1 METRMTASPS
11 PAARA
16 RTIAYGVTPA
26 TLTLPDGARVEIA
39 AHTTDAVGRPLLLA
53 RPGGPVARAVTAWPD
68 DDMPVALEIADLAP
82 VPLPDRVRGRMWIT
96 GWVGEVPMGE
106 RAAAFRRVAEV
117 GALPDPD
124 QSEWR
129 TLRIDIA
136 EIDLCD
142 GWGSADVDVDEYA
155 AAVADPLVRDEA
167 GLMRHLDGAHR
178 HELGR
183 LCGQVPALAGA
194 TGPRALGVDVYGLW
208 VRTSVD
214 GTPVN
219 VRFTFPEP
227 VDDTYGLQR
236 AYRALLASPATTAI
250 SRP

>member
-1 METRMTASPS
+1 
-11 PAARA
+11 
-16 RTIAYGVTPA
+16 
-26 TLTLPDGARVEIA
+26 VEIA
-39 AHTTDAVGRPLLLA
+39 AHTTDAAGRPLLLA

-96 GWVGEVPMGE
+96 GWVAEVPMGE

-124 QSEWR
+124 PSEWR

-142 GWGSADVDVDEYA
+142 GWGPADVDVDEYA
-155 AAVADPLVRDEA
+155 AAAADPLVRDEA

-178 HELGR
+178 RELGR

-208 VRTSVD
+208 IRTSVD

-227 VDDTYGLQR
+227 VDDAYGLQR